1 MRGLLSSLLQRAHL
15 ATVPQAPPAAGTAC
29 AVTHAQPRIEAGSTL
44 HTLAGLDPLAA
55 AAFADAFAVEV
66 QRAIASCTLGQA
78 STTQA
83 QALEQIHSLK
93 NTLSLTGSAELLNAC
108 DQLRGD
114 VDGGESGS
122 ALAQRYAAI
131 ATAAGLLVK
140 NYRRTLP
147 NDDTAPHA

>member
-29 AVTHAQPRIEAGSTL
+29 AMTHAQPRIETGSTL
-44 HTLAGLDPLAA
+44 HTLAGLDPVAA
-55 AAFADAFAVEV
+55 ATFADAFAAEV
-66 QRAIASCTLGQA
+66 QRAIANCTLGQA
-78 STTQA
+78 GTTQA

-114 VDGGESGS
+114 VDGGELGCV
-122 ALAQRYAAI
+122 LAQRYTAI
-131 ATAAGLLVK
+131 GTAAGLLVK

-147 NDDTAPHA
+147 NDDTGPDA